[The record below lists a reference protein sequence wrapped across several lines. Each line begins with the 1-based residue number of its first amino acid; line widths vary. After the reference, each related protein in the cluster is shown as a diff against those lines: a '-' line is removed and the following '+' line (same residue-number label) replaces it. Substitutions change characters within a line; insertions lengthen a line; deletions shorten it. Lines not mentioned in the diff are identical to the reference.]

1 MGVGGHCLQI
11 ADAKVAGAGAEEIAE
26 CEGSES
32 RVAARAPA
40 ANGGAFG
47 IDQTALDQIPGA
59 VDVIVDVDDPPR
71 VIQPLPVGAAVA
83 GAAAVVDVED
93 GEPAGRPELVR

>member
-1 MGVGGHCLQI
+1 MSVGCHRLQI
-11 ADAKVAGAGAEEIAE
+11 TDAKVAGAGAEEIAE
-26 CEGSES
+26 CQGSEG

-40 ANGGAFG
+40 ANGGPLG
-47 IDQTALDQIPGA
+47 INQSALDQIPGA
-59 VDVIVDVDDPPR
+59 VDVVVDVDDAPR

-93 GEPAGRPELVR
+93 GEPAGRPE